1 MCRTEVSMNSIL
13 MLKRSVL
20 IRILFI
26 TVGVAAAASAQLKI
40 EGNGADLFIEN
51 ATILTITQ
59 GTIENGGVWIQNGKI
74 KAVGDNLSRPA
85 GARVIDAR
93 GRYVMPGII
102 DSHSHMALE
111 GGINE
116 STGIVTPEVNIHDI
130 IRHDDIAMYRALA
143 GGVTAINTLHG
154 SANVIGGRNAVIK
167 LKFGKPVE
175 ALFIPGAMVG
185 IKFALGENPK
195 RSNFRGPAAQRFP
208 VSRMGVMYTVRDAFT
223 QAKEYL
229 RKWDEYELKR
239 RGKIKKKDWERKLD
253 PIPPKR
259 DLRLEALAEILEGK
273 ATIICHGYRADEML
287 ELMRLGDE
295 MGFKV
300 GSFEHCLEG
309 YKIADEI
316 FAHGAIASIFADNWA
331 YKMEAFDAI
340 PYNAVIMMER
350 GVIVTINSDSNE
362 RVRRLNMDAAKLPKY
377 GHVSETEALKT
388 ITLNPAIMLG
398 IDDRVGSIEVGKDG
412 DLAIFNGHPLSVYSR
427 VEMTLIEGEVYFD
440 LSTAKT
446 TAGILAEAAAEAAA
460 KGDPKE

>member
-1 MCRTEVSMNSIL
+1 M
-13 MLKRSVL
+13 
-20 IRILFI
+20 
-26 TVGVAAAASAQLKI
+26 TVGFSLSGSAQLTI

-51 ATILTITQ
+51 GTILTVTQ
-59 GTIENGGVWIQNGKI
+59 GTIEAGELWIQNGKI

-85 GARVIDAR
+85 NARVIDAT
-93 GRYVMPGII
+93 GRIVMPGII

-116 STGIVTPEVNIHDI
+116 STGIVTPEVNIHDV

-167 LKFGKPVE
+167 LKFGKSVE
-175 ALFIPGAMVG
+175 ELLIPDAMVG

-195 RSNFRGPAAQRFP
+195 RSNYRSPAGERFP
-208 VSRMGVMYTVRDAFT
+208 VSRMGVMYAVRDAFT
-223 QAKEYL
+223 QAKEYM

-239 RGKIKKKDWERKLD
+239 KGKIKKEPWERKLD
-253 PIPPKR
+253 PVPPKR
-259 DLRLEALAEILEGK
+259 DLRLEALVEILQGK

-316 FAHGAIASIFADNWA
+316 AAHGAVASIFADNWA

-340 PYNAVIMMER
+340 PYNAAIMMER

-362 RVRRLNMDAAKLPKY
+362 RVRRLNMDAAKLIKY
-377 GHVSETEALKT
+377 GHVSEAEALKT

-398 IDDRVGSIEVGKDG
+398 IDDRVGSIEVGKDA

-427 VEMTLIEGEVYFD
+427 VEMTLIEGDVYFD

-446 TAGILAEAAAEAAA
+446 TAGLLADSDTNE
-460 KGDPKE
+460 